1 MFYIVAFPSLFM
13 DVFMPWNPQIYDQF
27 KAERQQPFF
36 DLMAHIQAKP
46 HLRIVDLGCG
56 TGELT
61 VRLAEHFSDADV
73 LGIDSSLEM
82 LQQAPSHP
90 RVHFEHQ
97 NISDYLATGE
107 AADVLVANASL
118 QWLDQHAQLW
128 PQLRRKLR
136 PHGQLAIQMPN
147 QAHNCLNQ
155 LLSKLAQQPRYA
167 KSLQHWHRPSSV
179 LDLDDYAQILFAE
192 NAIHMT
198 LYQKVYPQIAASH
211 DDLYQFIAGSALIPY
226 LEHLPQNEHAAF
238 IADFKHSIANA
249 FPQLPALYA
258 FKRLIMHAQFV

>member
-1 MFYIVAFPSLFM
+1 M
-13 DVFMPWNPQIYDQF
+13 
-27 KAERQQPFF
+27 
-36 DLMAHIQAKP
+36 
-46 HLRIVDLGCG
+46 
-56 TGELT
+56 
-61 VRLAEHFSDADV
+61 
-73 LGIDSSLEM
+73 
-82 LQQAPSHP
+82 
-90 RVHFEHQ
+90 
-97 NISDYLATGE
+97 
-107 AADVLVANASL
+107 
-118 QWLDQHAQLW
+118 
-128 PQLRRKLR
+128 R

-167 KSLQHWHRPSSV
+167 KLLQHWHRPSSV

-192 NAIHMT
+192 NAINMT

-238 IADFKHSIANA
+238 IADFKLSIANA